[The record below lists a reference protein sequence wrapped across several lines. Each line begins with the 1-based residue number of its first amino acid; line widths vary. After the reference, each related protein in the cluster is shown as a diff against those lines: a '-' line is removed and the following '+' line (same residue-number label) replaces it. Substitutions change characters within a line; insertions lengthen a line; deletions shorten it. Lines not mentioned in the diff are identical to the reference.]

1 MSAEAYQAA
10 HKIAQKAYRSAM
22 NNGEYPY
29 LQALDDF
36 LPYEQTAGEKYVGL
50 LEIPLYLVVGTKTA
64 GRQNSFSNN
73 FMPLLSEESEFARK
87 WANLYDA
94 QLEEGIREPIVA
106 YEYMHRF
113 YVMEGN
119 KRVSV
124 LKSLKA
130 VKISA
135 KVTRI
140 LPKKTD
146 EMENKIYFEFLDFFE
161 DAEIY
166 DIWFS
171 QTGSYE
177 KLTRH
182 YGYKKGEKWTEEKR
196 TSLRSEFQLF
206 RREYKAKGGD
216 KINITSGDAFLAY
229 IDIFPAWQLHTQE
242 DEEIREN
249 LTKMWDEFLT
259 LAQNKSMKI
268 LLEPQPKEKPKQS
281 PGLTLLSRFLGSAS
295 MKQLKIAFIYEKS
308 VDNSAWNYAHEMGRM
323 HLEQVFG
330 DKVKTTIYEHAE
342 YTDNS
347 EDIIEAA
354 IDDGNQIIFTVAA
367 QLANASVKA
376 AVKHP
381 DIKIL
386 NCSTNSRYRAI
397 RTYYCRIYE
406 SKFLLGVIAGA
417 LSPTFELGYM
427 ADYPIYSTIADIN
440 AFALGAQMV
449 NPRAVVH
456 LHWRCVESDEN
467 RAWPEH
473 VQYISDKDW
482 ITPDHPTRK
491 YGLYCQHRDGRIDN
505 IATGMCHWGKLYEQL
520 VSSIIRN
527 TWKVDDEQ
535 NKNRALNYWWGISA
549 GVLEIVC
556 SQKLPG
562 GTKVLV
568 DMLTENIRRGEF
580 NPFQCNWITQDGTVA
595 NEVNHQM
602 KPEDIFKMN
611 YLASNVEGRIPSMDE
626 LKEEAKEFV
635 QLQGG
640 V

>member
-1 MSAEAYQAA
+1 MSMEAYQAA
-10 HKIAQKAYRSAM
+10 NKAAQKAYRLAM
-22 NNGEYPY
+22 NHGDYPY
-29 LQALDDF
+29 LQSLDDF
-36 LPYEQTAGEKYVGL
+36 LPYEQTAGEKYIGL
-50 LEIPLYLVVGTKTA
+50 IEIPLYLVVGTKTA

-73 FMPLLSEESEFARK
+73 FMPLLNEESEFARK
-87 WANLYDA
+87 WASLYDA
-94 QLEEGIREPIVA
+94 QLDEGIRDPIVA

-124 LKSLKA
+124 LKSLNA
-130 VKISA
+130 VKIVA

-146 EMENKIYFEFLDFFE
+146 TLENKIYFEFTDFYE
-161 DAEIY
+161 DAALY

-177 KLTRH
+177 KLERY
-182 YGYKKGEKWTEEKR
+182 YGYEKGEKWSEDSR
-196 TSLRSEFQLF
+196 TALRSEFQIF
-206 RREYKAKGGD
+206 RKEYKAKGGD

-229 IDIFPAWQLHTQE
+229 IDIFPAWQLDTLNS
-242 DEEIREN
+242 EEIREN

-268 LLEPQPKEKPKQS
+268 LLEPQQEEKPKQS
-281 PGLTLLSRFLGSAS
+281 AGLSLLSRFLGSDS
-295 MKQLKIAFIYEKS
+295 IKQLKIAFIYEKS
-308 VDNSAWNYAHEMGRM
+308 VDDSAWNYAHEMGRM

-347 EDIIEAA
+347 EDILEAA
-354 IDDGNQIIFTVAA
+354 IEDGNKIIFTIAA

-386 NCSTNSRYRAI
+386 NCSTNSIYRAI
-397 RTYYCRIYE
+397 RTYYCRMYE

-417 LSPTFELGYM
+417 LSPTFELGYV
-427 ADYPIYSTIADIN
+427 ADYPIYSTIANIN

-456 LHWRCVESDEN
+456 LRWSSVKGDVDRE
-467 RAWPEH
+467 WPEK

-491 YGLYCQHRDGRIDN
+491 YGLYCLHRDGRIDN
-505 IATGMCHWGKLYEQL
+505 IATAMCHWGKLYELL
-520 VSSIIRN
+520 VRSIIRN

-562 GTKVLV
+562 GTKALI

-580 NPFQCNWITQDGTVA
+580 NPFQCTWMTQDGTVA
-595 NEVNHQM
+595 NEANHQM
-602 KPEDIFKMN
+602 EPEDIFKMN
-611 YLASNVEGRIPSMDE
+611 YLASSVEGKIPEMDE
-626 LKEEAKEFV
+626 LKEGAKEFV
-635 QLQGG
+635 RLQGG
-640 V
+640 F